1 MNAAILLSASNAVEI
16 STSIGYLSG
25 VLVALFV
32 LAYLIY
38 TLAKPEKF

>member
-32 LAYLIY
+32 FAYLIY